1 MYSIL
6 LKNIYFINY
15 DEMNLVIM
23 KTFDQTIDLD
33 GIDKIILK
41 TMLENARTSI
51 LAISKITGISGAAV
65 HQRLKKLEK
74 NNVILGSQIIV
85 NPKILGFKTVAF
97 IGIYL
102 DKAMRNREAVKQLKS
117 IPEVIECHYTTGNW
131 SIFAK
136 LLCKDNEHL
145 MELLNKKIQLI
156 EGVSRTETFI
166 SLQQQLN
173 RQIML

>member
-15 DEMNLVIM
+15 DEMNLIIM

-33 GIDKIILK
+33 GIDKMILK

-97 IGIYL
+97 IGNL
-102 DKAMRNREAVKQLKS
+102 F
-117 IPEVIECHYTTGNW
+117 G
-131 SIFAK
+131 
-136 LLCKDNEHL
+136 
-145 MELLNKKIQLI
+145 
-156 EGVSRTETFI
+156 
-166 SLQQQLN
+166 
-173 RQIML
+173 